1 MHFRLSGPKAET
13 SRGISNL
20 SRAANGIRFQGWL
33 QGQVQGWGWN
43 DGNPC
48 QGSKSDLP
56 PFWAGRQVGGGS
68 GKSYVLLG
76 YFEPATNHCAAQ
88 YRSHFKASLLF
99 FFKGPNASIDKKAL
113 EFHYE

>member
-20 SRAANGIRFQGWL
+20 SRAANGIRFRGWL

-43 DGNPC
+43 DGNPF

-56 PFWAGRQVGGGS
+56 PFWGGRQVGGGS
-68 GKSYVLLG
+68 GKCHVLHSYS
-76 YFEPATNHCAAQ
+76 EPAANHCAAQ
-88 YRSHFKASLLF
+88 SRPHSEDSLFF
-99 FFKGPNASIDKKAL
+99 FFKGPNAQGNRMNVNVI
-113 EFHYE
+113 